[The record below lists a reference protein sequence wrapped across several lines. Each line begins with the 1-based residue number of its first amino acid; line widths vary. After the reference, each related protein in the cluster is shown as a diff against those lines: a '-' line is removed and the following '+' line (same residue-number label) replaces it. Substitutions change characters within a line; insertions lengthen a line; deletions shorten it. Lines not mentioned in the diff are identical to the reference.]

1 LHVPE
6 GATQVLVL
14 VLQLHS
20 FFAYAK
26 TSEEKYGY
34 DWKSLLE
41 EKYLP
46 VGGKKY

>member
-14 VLQLHS
+14 VLPLHS

-26 TSEEKYGY
+26 TSGEKYGY

-41 EKYLP
+41 EKYYLW
-46 VGGKKY
+46 VEKKY